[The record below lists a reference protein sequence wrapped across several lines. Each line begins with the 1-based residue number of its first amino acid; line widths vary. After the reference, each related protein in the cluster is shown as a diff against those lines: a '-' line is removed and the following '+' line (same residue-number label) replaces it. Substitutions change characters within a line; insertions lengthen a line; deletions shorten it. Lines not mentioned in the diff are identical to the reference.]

1 MKKLRTNIY
10 KSLPPSLRFKA
21 LSIWEN
27 WKPAKKYY
35 SQNGED
41 IIISS
46 IFKNKQNGF
55 YIDIGAHH
63 PKRYSNTHLLYERGW
78 NGINIDANPESITAF
93 KKYRRRDI
101 NVLAGV
107 SSNNETLTYHM
118 FSDPA
123 VNTFSAAEA
132 EKWKQRNTIS
142 YLGSMQIETKHIN
155 NILKEH
161 LDNDVSTD
169 YLNVDIEGLDLQVL
183 QTLDFTTYKPA
194 VISVEEHGVLL
205 DEINQSEIYQLLTA
219 NGYVLHSALKF
230 SFIYVLRE

>member
-1 MKKLRTNIY
+1 
-10 KSLPPSLRFKA
+10 
-21 LSIWEN
+21 
-27 WKPAKKYY
+27 
-35 SQNGED
+35 
-41 IIISS
+41 
-46 IFKNKQNGF
+46 
-55 YIDIGAHH
+55 
-63 PKRYSNTHLLYERGW
+63 
-78 NGINIDANPESITAF
+78 
-93 KKYRRRDI
+93 
-101 NVLAGV
+101 
-107 SSNNETLTYHM
+107 
-118 FSDPA
+118 
-123 VNTFSAAEA
+123 
-132 EKWKQRNTIS
+132 
-142 YLGSMQIETKHIN
+142 MQIETKHIN